1 MRRKYKAIDINELI
15 DADDIDRTTMKGEM
29 RKLYPVIHQKLSER
43 GWTAQNMVEWLG
55 ERGIVMSVE
64 LFRVYLRNLDRER
77 GYERSANKS
86 HLKSPEVVITVTEK
100 SKVNEQQKVTDL
112 TPKSADKLERP
123 PGLSNSAWSE
133 LQVKAAAENR
143 KKL

>member
-29 RKLYPVIHQKLSER
+29 RKLYPAIHEKLSEK
-43 GWTAQNMVEWLG
+43 GWSAQNMVEWLG
-55 ERGIVMSVE
+55 ERGIKMSVE
-64 LFRVYLRNLDRER
+64 LFRVYLRNLDHER
-77 GYERSANKS
+77 GYKRSANKS
-86 HLKSPEVVITVTEK
+86 HLKASVVIAVTEK
-100 SKVNEQQKVTDL
+100 LKGNEQQKVTDL
-112 TPKSADKLERP
+112 APKSAGKLERP
-123 PGLSNSAWSE
+123 PGISNSAWSE